1 MRSLTSRVRLD
12 LDQVLNRDVYEAK
25 LGPKKSTE
33 FNPRPTLFKWDPGK
47 LPHVFTVLPWMRE
60 KLLVTNLAALLWI
73 FSNFR
78 I

>member
-47 LPHVFTVLPWMRE
+47 LPHVFYCITLDEGEVVGDESCSSFMDFF
-60 KLLVTNLAALLWI
+60 K
-73 FSNFR
+73 F
-78 I
+78 